1 MENLAALC
9 YKLFLFKSRK
19 NAVFGWFKNEGG
31 LTSSILNESKWRLII
46 CFVALIS

>member
-9 YKLFLFKSRK
+9 YKVLYSSRGRML
-19 NAVFGWFKNEGG
+19 FGWFESEGG
-31 LTSSILNESKWRLII
+31 LTSFTLNESKWRLIK